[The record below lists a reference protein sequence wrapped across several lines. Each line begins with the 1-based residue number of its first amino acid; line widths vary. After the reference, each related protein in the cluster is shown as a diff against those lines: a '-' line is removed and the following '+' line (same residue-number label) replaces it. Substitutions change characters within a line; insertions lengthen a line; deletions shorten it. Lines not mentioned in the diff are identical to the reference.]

1 MGQAK
6 LKAALN
12 ASLRTKGFSGRDTAA
27 HEVAHA
33 VMTVLVGQRVKEVDI
48 HHLPSPIEGRSKKIP
63 STGPRE
69 GRNRKAENKRL
80 FERSGLPDVCTAIAA
95 GIYEAMVSPSNLRK
109 VGIGA
114 RWDIRAATYHLSF
127 IWQQNLAPSDGINSD
142 DEGLDKLPRVPI
154 ENRRSAWLIIHR
166 AVRPVL
172 EHHAPVLRQLTE
184 ELLNSP
190 KGRLRGGRILE
201 AVSEFHK
208 ERPFSTDAVME
219 KLSLELTALLG
230 TPQFPPVFVRSKDG
244 FVLGAA
250 TGFSDPTK
258 RTLEE
263 TPRIRRAVEGLVSKF
278 VSGVST
284 GIEPKQRKRRLPR
297 KR

>member
-6 LKAALN
+6 NKAALS
-12 ASLRTKGFSGRDTAA
+12 ASLRAKGFSGRDTAA
-27 HEVAHA
+27 HEIAHA

-80 FERSGLPDVCTAIAA
+80 YERRGLPNVLSALAA

-114 RWDIRAATYHLSF
+114 RGDMRAATYHLSF
-127 IWQQNLAPSDGINSD
+127 IWQKNLDPFSFD
-142 DEGLDKLPRVPI
+142 DEGLDKFPRVPD
-154 ENRRSAWLIIHR
+154 EDVLSAWLMLNKAI
-166 AVRPVL
+166 RPIL
-172 EHHAPVLRQLTE
+172 EHHASILRQLTE
-184 ELLNSP
+184 ELLTSP

-219 KLSLELTALLG
+219 KLSLDLTALLG
-230 TPQFPPVFVRSKDG
+230 TPRHPPVYATNKDG
-244 FVLGAA
+244 VVLGAA
-250 TGFSDPTK
+250 TGFTDPTK
-258 RTLEE
+258 PAPEE
-263 TPRIRRAVEGLVSKF
+263 AVRIRRAVEGLLSKF